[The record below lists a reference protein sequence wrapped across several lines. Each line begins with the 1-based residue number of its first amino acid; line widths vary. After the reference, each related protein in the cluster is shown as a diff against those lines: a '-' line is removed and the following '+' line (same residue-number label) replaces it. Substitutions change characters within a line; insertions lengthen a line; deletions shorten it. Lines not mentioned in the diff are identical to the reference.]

1 MFRMECACAEKQRG
15 RMLTRFLHDQAGRY
29 PVEGVGDGLAT
40 ASRHA
45 AFSTFAYA
53 RFSDRTAGKLVPIL
67 YAVYRHSDRGVPLPS
82 LSVFESME
90 RGEEKLFQFDR

>member
-1 MFRMECACAEKQRG
+1 MSETLHNFVQLYLHVSIYVSNRGEKQRG
-15 RMLTRFLHDQAGRY
+15 RMLTRFLHDRY

-53 RFSDRTAGKLVPIL
+53 RFSDRTIGRLVPVFI
-67 YAVYRHSDRGVPLPS
+67 VHSVRP
-82 LSVFESME
+82 
-90 RGEEKLFQFDR
+90 R